1 MAIKMLARMCRSEG
15 GGRER
20 HFARGNCGSKAERKQ
35 VGMGADDEAW
45 HGRRAPLLRER
56 EVRRFWRVQSAV
68 RLSLFNTCEREQVD
82 LLVTE
87 LEKKS

>member
-1 MAIKMLARMCRSEG
+1 
-15 GGRER
+15 
-20 HFARGNCGSKAERKQ
+20 
-35 VGMGADDEAW
+35 MGADDEAW
-45 HGRRAPLLRER
+45 HGRRAPLLGER

>member
-1 MAIKMLARMCRSEG
+1 
-15 GGRER
+15 
-20 HFARGNCGSKAERKQ
+20 
-35 VGMGADDEAW
+35 MGADDEAW
-45 HGRRAPLLRER
+45 HGRRAPLLGEKER

-82 LLVTE
+82 LLVTD